1 MDELAGDNP
10 ILGDGASERSFDRRF
25 AGVTGARVL
34 IGLAT
39 AISFV
44 LSVSLWFSGNEQ
56 QGIFV
61 GLWVPSILALGAIL
75 VPVRPR

>member
-1 MDELAGDNP
+1 MAWENRIVRDDN
-10 ILGDGASERSFDRRF
+10 SQNSFSRRF
-25 AGVTGARVL
+25 VGVTGARIL

-56 QGIFV
+56 QAIFV
-61 GLWVPSILALGAIL
+61 GLWVPSILALGAIV
-75 VPVRPR
+75 VPVRAR